1 MSAERIHEVRI
12 VRDARIPIPADG
24 PSGPRQSLSADLYLP
39 VTDDPVP
46 ALVSVTP
53 YRKDALGGIGA
64 AGSLR
69 WFAAHGYACLLVDFR
84 GTGSSDGRARPPFD
98 PAEADDG
105 VAAVEWAARQPWC
118 TGAVG
123 MWGLSYGAVLTLRT
137 AARRPEHL
145 GAIIPVLGMPDP
157 ERDFIH
163 PSGAAGCFAPL
174 GVWGLGTLCDQLLP
188 PLHAHRSAAEQQR
201 WRQRVEQAEPYLLD
215 LYRHR
220 PGHRVWRSRVV
231 DAGAVTAP
239 AFCVAGWRDMFC
251 DGSLRAYEQLRGPR
265 KLLVGPW
272 MHTMPQESPF
282 DPVDFHALALRW
294 WDRWLAGTDNGVDRE
309 PAVTV
314 RVMGHRPRWRSFDS
328 WPPTGESVQVS
339 AAGVAG
345 PLTARIDPAVGSLGG
360 LWGIPTS
367 GFGLPCDQHEDD
379 MGSLTVTGPPLE
391 RSLLLIGR
399 PVAALE
405 SAQAGGF
412 GRLVVKLTDVDP
424 AGRSTL
430 ITGGVLADAT
440 TDHRVVLDPTAY
452 HLPVGHRLRVV
463 VSDGAFPRLWP
474 SGSESA
480 PEDRVLRLTRV
491 DLALPVVA
499 AAEGE
504 PAVLPEP
511 EPDSAESADSG
522 DSGDSRD
529 GAGLWIGNS
538 PRWTISRDLI
548 HRGTT
553 VTMGGSL
560 SARTPQ
566 REHLLDLATEITA
579 TVESAVPGAAR
590 VHAGSTATVRLDTGE
605 HIVVRVELQLT
616 EGAAVATGTVRIDG
630 VEVVGRRW
638 HTADESA
645 RREPVVPVPPRPSAA
660 QVRSS
665 LVPPGRVAD

>member
-1 MSAERIHEVRI
+1 MSAECIHDVRI

-105 VAAVEWAARQPWC
+105 VAAVEWAAGQPWC

-123 MWGLSYGAVLTLRT
+123 MWGLSYAAVLTLRT

-163 PSGAAGCFAPL
+163 PSGAAGCLAPL
-174 GVWGLGTLCDQLLP
+174 GVWGLGTLRDLLLP
-188 PLHAHRSAAEQQR
+188 PLHAHRSEAEQRR
-201 WRQRVEQAEPYLLD
+201 WRHRVEQAEPYLLD

-220 PGHRVWRSRVV
+220 PGHRVWRERVV
-231 DAGAVTAP
+231 DASAVTAP
-239 AFCVAGWRDMFC
+239 ALCVAGWRDMFC

-294 WDRWLAGTDNGVDRE
+294 WDRWLAGVDNGVDRE
-309 PAVTV
+309 PEVTL
-314 RVMGHRPRWRSFDS
+314 RVMGHRPRWRGYGH
-328 WPPTGESVQVS
+328 WPPQGEQVQVS
-339 AAGVAG
+339 AGGGSA
-345 PLTARIDPAVGSLGG
+345 PLTARLDPSVGSLSG

-367 GFGLPCDQHEDD
+367 GYGLPGDQHQDD
-379 MGSLTVTGPPLE
+379 MGGLRVTGPPLE
-391 RSLLLIGR
+391 RPLLLIGR
-399 PVAALE
+399 PVATLE
-405 SAQAGGF
+405 PARACGF

-424 AGRSTL
+424 RGRSTL
-430 ITGGVLADAT
+430 ITGGVLADPCA
-440 TDHRVVLDPTAY
+440 DHRVVLDPTAY
-452 HLPVGHRLRVV
+452 QLPAGHRLRVV

-474 SGSESA
+474 CGSESA
-480 PEDRVLRLTRV
+480 PEDRVLRLARL
-491 DLALPVVA
+491 DLALPTVDA
-499 AAEGE
+499 ARGE
-504 PAVLPEP
+504 PMVPPEP
-511 EPDSAESADSG
+511 RQDRADG
-522 DSGDSRD
+522 TD
-529 GAGLWIGNS
+529 LWIGDS
-538 PRWTISRDLI
+538 PRWTVSRDLVN
-548 HRGTT
+548 RGTT
-553 VTMGGSL
+553 VSMGGGL

-566 REHLLDLATEITA
+566 REHLLDVETELTA
-579 TVESAVPGAAR
+579 TVEAAVPGAAR
-590 VHAGSTATVRLDTGE
+590 VHGSTTATVRLDTGE
-605 HIVVRVELQLT
+605 HLLVRVELQLT
-616 EGAAVATGTVRIDG
+616 EGAAVATGTVHIDG
-630 VEVVGRRW
+630 VEVVARRW
-638 HTADESA
+638 HTADDGS
-645 RREPVVPVPPRPSAA
+645 RREPAADPVPTAA
-660 QVRSS
+660 Q
-665 LVPPGRVAD
+665 